1 MVSNKEKESW
11 TNLTNQRVITIVY
24 FMGWKT
30 DIWGQGAIERQKYW
44 KNKQVDSAPKLLRI
58 FGAQILFYQP

>member
-30 DIWGQGAIERQKYW
+30 DIWGQGAIER
-44 KNKQVDSAPKLLRI
+44 
-58 FGAQILFYQP
+58 